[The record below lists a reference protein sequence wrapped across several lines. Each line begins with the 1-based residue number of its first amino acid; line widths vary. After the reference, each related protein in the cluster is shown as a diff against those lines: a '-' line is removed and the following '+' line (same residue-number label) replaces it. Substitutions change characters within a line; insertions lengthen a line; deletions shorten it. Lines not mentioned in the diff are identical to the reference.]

1 VEITLEENKT
11 ESNPAA
17 EPETGTRTEA
27 ETEVSSALPAGPDD
41 NAPGEAASSER
52 PASTTAF
59 SVAVV
64 FSFVLALLAA
74 TVTGFLWWQYRQFY
88 VSLDAADAD
97 AERALES
104 ARASIRRAE
113 DRIDSL
119 ATTLESNRAGL
130 TQTDDRLERLSAQ
143 LAATDRRV
151 EALQGGSFDA
161 RAQWLRS
168 EAEFYLATA
177 NTELQ
182 IGGHWERSIRALEL
196 ADQTLAELADPAL
209 GSVREAIADELI
221 ALRAV
226 RLPDIE
232 GLIFSLGRLAER
244 VDALPLRSG
253 RPVDGAAPLEESPRE
268 DTEPGL
274 ARLWLSFKRALA
286 SIIRVERS
294 DQPVTMQLSAQESRL
309 VREQVVLEIQ
319 LAEVA
324 ALRPEPAAFTTS
336 LEAAIDLLRRNF
348 DTASAEVDGAVALL
362 QETRRLEIAPAKPD
376 ISGSLSRLRSARGGD
391 D

>member
-1 VEITLEENKT
+1 MGITLEEKKT

-17 EPETGTRTEA
+17 EPETGTETEA
-27 ETEVSSALPAGPDD
+27 ETEVSSAMPAGPGE

-52 PASTTAF
+52 SANTTAF

-130 TQTDDRLERLSAQ
+130 TQTDDRLERLSSQ

-182 IGGHWERSIRALEL
+182 IGSHWERSIRALEL
-196 ADQTLAELADPAL
+196 ADQTLEELADPAL
-209 GSVREAIADELI
+209 GPVREAIADELI

-253 RPVDGAAPLEESPRE
+253 RPVDGAAPLQESPGE
-268 DTEPGL
+268 DAEPGL

-294 DQPVTMQLSAQESRL
+294 DEPVTMQLSAQESRL

-324 ALRPEPAAFTTS
+324 ALRPEPAAFKTS
-336 LEAAIDLLRRNF
+336 LGAAIDLLRRNF
-348 DTASAEVDGAVALL
+348 DTTSAEVDGAVALL